1 MKELSVAQ
9 LYEEYKDSLALNWV
23 GSVGCNRSIRLVE
36 KDAYGSDI
44 VGHLNIIHPDRL
56 QVVGIAEQKW
66 SLRTRATRRQ
76 SVYEDLCQAAPPA
89 IIVADGLPVLD
100 ELRDACEKTGTP
112 LFSSARSCSAV
123 IDQLRHY
130 LARKL
135 ADTTS
140 LHGVF
145 MDVLGMGVMITGD
158 SGSGKSE
165 LALELISRGHGLVA
179 DDVVELTRVAP
190 NVIEGR
196 CPGILRDFLEV
207 RGLGLLNIRTIFGET
222 ASRRKMRLKLIVHL
236 HRQQPGNADTPRL
249 PFEAQTQEI
258 LGVNIRKVNIPVAA
272 GRNLAV
278 LLEAAVRNTIL
289 QFRGID
295 SLDEFIARQQEEVLA
310 QEALAAKS
318 AQRALAL
325 DTAHTI
331 RPDEIDDPSI

>member
-1 MKELSVAQ
+1 MGAPHPRTATSV
-9 LYEEYKDSLALNWV
+9 SF
-23 GSVGCNRSIRLVE
+23 
-36 KDAYGSDI
+36 
-44 VGHLNIIHPDRL
+44 
-56 QVVGIAEQKW
+56 
-66 SLRTRATRRQ
+66 
-76 SVYEDLCQAAPPA
+76 EDLCQAAPPA
-89 IIVADGLPVLD
+89 IIVADNLPVLD
-100 ELRDACEKTGTP
+100 ELREACEKTGTP
-112 LFSSARSCSAV
+112 LFASPRSCSAV

-236 HRQQPGNADTPRL
+236 HRQQPGVDTPRL

-258 LGVNIRKVNIPVAA
+258 LDVNIRKVNIPVAA

-295 SLDEFIARQQEEVLA
+295 SLQEFVARQQEEVLA
-310 QEALAAKS
+310 QEAITAKN
-318 AQRALAL
+318 AQRALKL
-325 DTAHTI
+325 DPAHLVE
-331 RPDEIDDPSI
+331 PDDPSI

>member
-1 MKELSVAQ
+1 MNLMKELSVVQ
-9 LYEEYKDSLALNWV
+9 LFEEHKDRLALNWV
-23 GSVGCNRSIRLVE
+23 GSAGCNRSIRLVE

-56 QVVGIAEQKW
+56 QVVGAAEQKW
-66 SLRTRATRRQ
+66 ALRTRAQRRQ
-76 SVYEDLCQAAPPA
+76 SVFEDLCQAAPPA
-89 IIVADGLPVLD
+89 IIVADNLPVLD
-100 ELRDACEKTGTP
+100 ELREACEKTGTP
-112 LFSSARSCSAV
+112 LFASPKSCSAV

-135 ADTTS
+135 ADSTS

-179 DDVVELTRVAP
+179 DDAVELTRVAP
-190 NVIEGR
+190 DVIEGR
-196 CPGILRDFLEV
+196 CPNILRDFLEV

-222 ASRRKMRLKLIVHL
+222 ASRRKMRLKLIAHL
-236 HRQQPGNADTPRL
+236 HRQQPGVDTPRL

-258 LGVNIRKVNIPVAA
+258 LGVDIRKVNIPVAA

-289 QFRGID
+289 QLRGID
-295 SLDEFIARQQEEVLA
+295 SMQEFIARQQEEVLA
-310 QEALAAKS
+310 QEAITARS
-318 AQRALAL
+318 AQRALRL
-325 DTAHTI
+325 
-331 RPDEIDDPSI
+331 ENEDPSI

>member
-1 MKELSVAQ
+1 MKEVGVTQ
-9 LYEEYKDSLALNWV
+9 LFEEYKDRLELSWV

-36 KDAYGSDI
+36 KDAFGSDI

-56 QVVGIAEQKW
+56 QVVGSAEQKW
-66 SLRTRATRRQ
+66 ALRTRAQRRQ
-76 SVYEDLCQAAPPA
+76 SVFEDLCQSAPPA
-89 IIVADGLPVLD
+89 IIVADNLPVLD

-112 LFSSARSCSAV
+112 LFASPRSCSAV

-135 ADTTS
+135 ADSTS

-145 MDVLGMGVMITGD
+145 MDVLGMGVLITGE

-179 DDVVELTRVAP
+179 DDIVEMTRVAP

-196 CPGILRDFLEV
+196 CPGLLRDFLEV

-236 HRQQPGNADTPRL
+236 HRQKPGVDTPRL
-249 PFEAQTQEI
+249 PFDAQTQEV
-258 LGVNIRKVNIPVAA
+258 LGINIRKVNIPVAA

-295 SLDEFIARQQEEVLA
+295 SLEEFIARQQEEVLA
-310 QEALAAKS
+310 QEHLVAQS
-318 AQRALAL
+318 AQRPLAL
-325 DTAHTI
+325 DPSHLVE
-331 RPDEIDDPSI
+331 PDDPSI